1 MRLITVAGPPSVGKT
16 SVILRAAEWLRG
28 QGRRVGVAKFDALS
42 SSDDETYESQGF
54 AVVKGLSG
62 ALCPDHFFVT
72 NLEDCVSWGQ
82 RQELDVLITE
92 SAGLCNRCSPH
103 VHGVHAICV
112 VDVLAGLHTPKKIG
126 PMLRLADT
134 VVITKGDIVSQ
145 VEREVFAYHVRLANP
160 GAKALF
166 FNGITGQGALEL
178 TREIEQAP
186 EVSELSGSR
195 LRFPMPSAVCPYC
208 VGETA
213 LGQQYQRGNVKKMA
227 FPDACGGCQHSSSGD
242 GS

>member
-16 SVILRAAEWLRG
+16 AVILRVAERLRMRG
-28 QGRRVGVAKFDALS
+28 QRVGMAKFDALS
-42 SSDDETYESQGF
+42 SQDDILYADKGF
-54 AVVKGLSG
+54 PVVKGLSG

-72 NLEDCVSWGQ
+72 NVEDCQAWGEREQ
-82 RQELDVLITE
+82 LDVLITE

-103 VHGVHAICV
+103 ITGVLAVCV
-112 VDVLAGLHTPKKIG
+112 VDTLAGLHTPKKIG
-126 PMLRLADT
+126 PMLRLADV

-166 FNGITGQGALEL
+166 FNGITGQGSVEL
-178 TREIEQAP
+178 AREIEEAP
-186 EVSELSGSR
+186 AVVELKGSR

-208 VGETA
+208 VGETC
-213 LGQQYQRGNVKKMA
+213 LGEQYQRGNVKKMQ
-227 FPDACGGCQHSSSGD
+227 FPAVTSPEREDGGA
-242 GS
+242 

>member
-16 SVILRAAEWLRG
+16 SVILRVAEWLRASG
-28 QGRRVGVAKFDALS
+28 QHVGVAKFDALS
-42 SSDDETYESQGF
+42 SNDDQLYADKGF
-54 AVVKGLSG
+54 PVVKGLAG

-72 NLEDCVSWGQ
+72 NIEDCLKWGVKEQ
-82 RQELDVLITE
+82 LDVLLTE

-103 VHGVHAICV
+103 INGVLAVCV
-112 VDVLAGLHTPKKIG
+112 VDALAGLHTPKKIG
-126 PMLRLADT
+126 PMLRLADV
-134 VVITKGDIVSQ
+134 VVITKGDIISQ

-166 FNGITGQGALEL
+166 FNGITGQGSVDLA
-178 TREIEQAP
+178 REVAQAP
-186 EVSELSGSR
+186 VTEALDGSR

-213 LGQQYQRGNVKKMA
+213 LGEKYQRGNVKKMQFVQLTKPPA
-227 FPDACGGCQHSSSGD
+227 AD
-242 GS
+242 GAR